1 MLTDPSL
8 NRIIY
13 SPNPAVQQTI
23 EALLRVGL
31 APIPVVPLQEN
42 GGYTPIHGKVPSYF
56 VNSKAKLL
64 AHQQL
69 GLHDRLPTE
78 EELKLWFSDPRIG
91 IGTFGSSDGLTCWVD
106 FDVKHFN
113 NSRTECGLTVKKWR
127 EENSITDSWVDAS
140 GGGGFHVLVR
150 FKEKPNFSKFALSP
164 NGEHK
169 GEILSHGQFCV
180 LAPSIH
186 PSGKPYICQYQ
197 GGIGYFDNAES
208 ARLYPVKS
216 HSEVKPEI
224 KSAEHKP
231 TYQPTTSN
239 GQWTQSDWAKSLLA
253 ALHPSRANDYDTWIK
268 VGMALRSLNDP
279 QLLGNWIEWSKQSSK
294 FQPGECER
302 RWGSFKAEGK
312 ITLGTLSYLAK
323 QDGWVNP
330 FKNVVSTPEE
340 WKKQQA
346 QKDWQRWI
354 AWRKFTPTKE
364 INQPYFSFGDVPA
377 KGVVVAGKSGLGT
390 GKTQELNVILNSS
403 KKGSRLIG
411 YRNNLLYQTAERLS
425 QNGRTYYHLRRDE
438 SCGML
443 GDFNSHIAYCL
454 DSIPRTYSQHYQDV
468 DIILD
473 ETCSVLLHGING
485 GTLGSEQSYCLEVL
499 RQALIEC
506 DRVFCLDGNLRD
518 IDIDLIE
525 KLSGKKAIRIENTY
539 KPEPHHITFINAG
552 NDDEEE
558 VKKGARSPLVAA
570 LLGEDV
576 RPWIITDSLKR
587 SKVYDQLLREQK
599 KAGYVLNSETSNE
612 EWAREFLANPS
623 TFIET
628 YKPDYIILSPSGES
642 GIDVHGNAWFT
653 HKFSFFS
660 GVLTTNSQTQIMFRL
675 RDNIPHYVF
684 CPEKGLPSDRN
695 TPKTYNAEKFQELAE
710 KFIQQSAELASEE
723 FSDPSLFKSIFQK
736 VLDKNNSDY
745 WQYSCKLGAIDQFE
759 IDHLREC
766 LIYALKESGHI
777 VEEVKWATDIAA
789 KEKEKEATEQVI
801 DNHAQAIYYAEDI
814 DEFAAEDI
822 RVKESNYEERIK
834 LEKYDLLKRLP
845 GIKDSQ
851 EWASEQKAKEFLKN
865 CHLKN
870 RNAISE
876 LERFWLVHHPEI
888 SAKSHFISWCYR
900 ASAKYF
906 FNGGARKS
914 HHSTVWA
921 LNQLD
926 ITTFFDEEAEWHKD
940 SPEVI
945 KLVERGKQ
953 PEIILALGIKPQKS
967 NSDGSERIPY
977 LKQLLNLC
985 GLPLKAA
992 SRKGGKKNRTRTYKL
1007 MPECVYDSSRLTIL
1021 DCIERKYRE
1030 KNQEEE
1036 IEKALTAVDTQIAK
1050 ECAENGT
1057 PPPASTP
1064 LLIYKNQ
1071 GGVDAPLPDLPPP
1084 HSEPVLATPPLEV
1097 CEKSSEQNLTP
1108 TEQAIEAFKEVNSVG
1123 DFQKLIAQYPRE
1135 VLEDAADMQDSAPAR
1150 ARARRMLEAVK
1161 PQSAAL
1167 NSLEVAEA
1175 VRAAIANE
1183 EYRRIFYLNR
1193 DESVRLGWDNDQR
1206 RDCLMAKFGKT
1217 PLSRLDEQELLELY
1231 DYLKTLPTPDP
1242 SSSG

>member
-1 MLTDPSL
+1 
-8 NRIIY
+8 
-13 SPNPAVQQTI
+13 
-23 EALLRVGL
+23 
-31 APIPVVPLQEN
+31 
-42 GGYTPIHGKVPSYF
+42 
-56 VNSKAKLL
+56 
-64 AHQQL
+64 
-69 GLHDRLPTE
+69 
-78 EELKLWFSDPRIG
+78 
-91 IGTFGSSDGLTCWVD
+91 
-106 FDVKHFN
+106 
-113 NSRTECGLTVKKWR
+113 
-127 EENSITDSWVDAS
+127 
-140 GGGGFHVLVR
+140 
-150 FKEKPNFSKFALSP
+150 
-164 NGEHK
+164 
-169 GEILSHGQFCV
+169 
-180 LAPSIH
+180 
-186 PSGKPYICQYQ
+186 
-197 GGIGYFDNAES
+197 
-208 ARLYPVKS
+208 
-216 HSEVKPEI
+216 
-224 KSAEHKP
+224 
-231 TYQPTTSN
+231 
-239 GQWTQSDWAKSLLA
+239 
-253 ALHPSRANDYDTWIK
+253 
-268 VGMALRSLNDP
+268 MALRSLNDP

-340 WKKQQA
+340 WKEQQA

-354 AWRKFTPTKE
+354 TWRKFTPTQE
-364 INQPYFSFGDVPA
+364 INQPFFSFGDVPA
-377 KGVVVAGKSGLGT
+377 KGVIVAGKSGLGT

-438 SCGML
+438 SCVML

-506 DRVFCLDGNLRD
+506 NRVFCLDGNLRD

-525 KLSGKKAIRIENTY
+525 KLSDKKTIKIENTY
-539 KPEPHHITFINAG
+539 KPEPHHITFIDGG
-552 NDDEEE
+552 NDEEE
-558 VKKGARSPLVAA
+558 IKKGDRSPLVAA
-570 LLGEDV
+570 LLGENV
-576 RPWIITDSLKR
+576 KPWIVSDSLKK
-587 SKVYDQLLREQK
+587 SKVYDQLLREQEK
-599 KAGYVLNSETSNE
+599 IGYVLNSETSNE

-623 TFIET
+623 RFIER

-642 GIDVHGNAWFT
+642 GIDVHGNGWFT

-684 CPEKGLPSDRN
+684 CPGKGLPSERN
-695 TPKTYNAEKFQELAE
+695 TPKTYNEKKFQEWAE
-710 KFIQQSAELASEE
+710 KFIQQSADLASEE
-723 FSDPSLFKSIFQK
+723 FSDPSFLNSIFQK
-736 VLDKNNSDY
+736 TLDKNNSDY
-745 WQYSCKLGAIDQFE
+745 WHYSCKLGAIDQFE

-766 LIYALKESGHI
+766 LIYALKESGHMVGE
-777 VEEVKWATDIAA
+777 VEWATNVAA

-814 DEFAAEDI
+814 NEFEAEDI
-822 RVKESNYEERIK
+822 RVKESTYEERIK
-834 LEKYDLLKRLP
+834 LERYDLLKKLP

-851 EWASEQKAKEFLKN
+851 EWTSEEKAKEFLKN
-865 CHLKN
+865 CHIKN

-876 LERFWLVHHPEI
+876 IERFWLVHHPEI

-906 FNGGARKS
+906 FKGGARKS

-921 LNQLD
+921 LNQLN

-945 KLVERGKQ
+945 KLVECGKQ
-953 PEIILALGIKPQKS
+953 PEIILALGIKPQKP

-977 LKQLLNLC
+977 LKQLLNVC

-992 SRKGGKKNRTRTYKL
+992 SRKGGKKNRIRTYKL
-1007 MPECVYDSSRLTIL
+1007 IPECVYNSSRLTIL
-1021 DCIERKYRE
+1021 DCIERRYRE

-1057 PPPASTP
+1057 PPPASTT

-1084 HSEPVLATPPLEV
+1084 PSEPVLAVSPLEV
-1097 CEKSSEQNLTP
+1097 FEKSSEQKLTQA
-1108 TEQAIEAFKEVNSVG
+1108 EQAIEAFKGVNSVE
-1123 DFQKLIAQYPRE
+1123 DFQKLIAKYPRS
-1135 VLEDAADMQDSAPAR
+1135 VLEDAADMQDSQPER
-1150 ARARRMLEAVK
+1150 ARARRWLEAVQ
-1161 PQSAAL
+1161 PQSAGV
-1167 NSLEVAEA
+1167 NSLEKALTASAVAEA
-1175 VRAAIANE
+1175 EKPAPSSEQYKRLCA
-1183 EYRRIFYLNR
+1183 LNR
-1193 DESVRLGWDNDQR
+1193 DESVRLGWDKEQR
-1206 RDCLMAKFGKT
+1206 SDCLITKFGKT
-1217 PLSRLDEQELLELY
+1217 SLFRLDEQELLELY
-1231 DYLKTLPTPDP
+1231 DYLKTLPTPEP